1 MEKFS
6 NKRAEQMGD
15 IEKKLLRE
23 DDAREVLLGLFD
35 KLADDYDLVEK
46 VIESL
51 KKNDSLTNDQKERVR
66 EIDDAYAGALNE
78 WIEENTPPQKYN

>member
-15 IEKKLLRE
+15 IEKKLLKE
-23 DDAREVLLGLFD
+23 GDAREVLLGLFD
-35 KLADDYDLVEK
+35 KLEDDYDLVEK

-51 KKNDSLTNDQKERVR
+51 KKNDSLTDAQKERVR
-66 EIDDAYAGALNE
+66 EIDEAYAGALNE
-78 WIEENTPPQKYN
+78 WIEENTPPQK

>member
-6 NKRAEQMGD
+6 NKRAEQMSD

-23 DDAREVLLGLFD
+23 DDAREVLLGLFN
-35 KLADDYDLVEK
+35 KLEDDYDLVEK

-51 KKNDSLTNDQKERVR
+51 KKNDSLTDDQKERVR
-66 EIDDAYAGALNE
+66 EIDEAYAGALNE
-78 WIEENTPPQKYN
+78 WIEENTPPQK